1 LWLDDLAAN
10 HRAKELYNLAIW
22 QGKRRMQVSTRTV
35 NEDSSEIWLTWG
47 MEGASELAA
56 DTAGGNLMVLA
67 GVMVMDTDAERTS
80 ERDMETGTATL
91 D

>member
-1 LWLDDLAAN
+1 
-10 HRAKELYNLAIW
+10 
-22 QGKRRMQVSTRTV
+22 
-35 NEDSSEIWLTWG
+35 